1 MPQHQTDR
9 LTLLKTI
16 SCNVAI
22 ITVISCKVFLDT
34 FSTMLQ
40 KLSKCEDKAAHGVEN
55 LQFAA
60 TQIYCEIKNVILA
73 LLESLNLNFSKFEPF
88 LKSQI

>member
-1 MPQHQTDR
+1 
-9 LTLLKTI
+9 
-16 SCNVAI
+16 
-22 ITVISCKVFLDT
+22 
-34 FSTMLQ
+34 MLQ

-60 TQIYCEIKNVILA
+60 TQIYCEMKNVILA